1 MKVQPNHI
9 CKFSGC
15 KLGKD
20 GKPKEYYACD
30 YCDRINSWR
39 SVACCRE
46 HYDSYIREELDKKS
60 MKTVLDLLPN
70 RTDKTKEEIRQ
81 MYNVPAEQIMEQTR
95 ADLKDYLK
103 DDMSNLNDAIEQINQ
118 EIENGRR

>member
-1 MKVQPNHI
+1 MSIKANHI
-9 CKFSGC
+9 CRYSGC
-15 KLGKD
+15 TLGKD

-46 HYDSYIREELDKKS
+46 HYDSYIREELDRKS
-60 MKTVLDLLPN
+60 RKGILDLLPN

-81 MYNVPAEQIMEQTR
+81 LYNIPAEEVFNQTKES
-95 ADLKDYLK
+95 LKEYIN

-118 EIENGRR
+118 EIDNGRR